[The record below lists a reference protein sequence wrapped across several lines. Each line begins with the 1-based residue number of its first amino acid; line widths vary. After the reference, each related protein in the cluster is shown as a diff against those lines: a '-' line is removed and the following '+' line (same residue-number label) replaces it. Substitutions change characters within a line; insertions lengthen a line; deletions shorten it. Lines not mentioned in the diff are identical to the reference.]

1 MEKDMEKHNAS
12 RRDQSLQINRQQ
24 QNHVKKIKDMEK
36 DMEKHNSP
44 ILNTEN

>member
-1 MEKDMEKHNAS
+1 MHQDVIKVYRSIDN
-12 RRDQSLQINRQQ
+12 
-24 QNHVKKIKDMEK
+24 KIKDMEK